1 MSAFR
6 DQTVADVAALVEEY
20 RSGGDRA
27 ELITGLLRITATA
40 NDATI
45 LKAAAEPYRD
55 VPEVAGPLYERVVD
69 LEPNDARALVILANA
84 YWLSGRGPD
93 VVSELAERAIAADAT
108 NRAGWHLWSLAESD
122 PRERT
127 IKWRQVV
134 TRFPDDDLARAN
146 LDDNAASLAGAEKD
160 REALAL
166 AITEYE
172 TLLSR
177 ATHLPQ
183 REALEQA
190 LMTLRAW
197 KL

>member
-1 MSAFR
+1 
-6 DQTVADVAALVEEY
+6 VAEISTLVEEY

-40 NDATI
+40 TDAEA
-45 LKAAAEPYRD
+45 LKAAVEPYRD
-55 VPEVAGPLYERVVD
+55 VPEVAGPVYERVVD
-69 LEPNDARALVILANA
+69 LEPDNARALVILANA

-93 VVSELAERAIAADAT
+93 VVGELAERAMAADPT
-108 NRAGWHLWSLAESD
+108 NRAGWHLWALSESD

-127 IKWRQVV
+127 IRWNQVT

-146 LDDNAASLAGAEKD
+146 LADNAASLAGAEKD

-166 AITEYE
+166 AIREYE
-172 TLLSR
+172 ALLSR
-177 ATHLPQ
+177 AGSLMQ
-183 REALEQA
+183 REALEKA

-197 KL
+197 QL